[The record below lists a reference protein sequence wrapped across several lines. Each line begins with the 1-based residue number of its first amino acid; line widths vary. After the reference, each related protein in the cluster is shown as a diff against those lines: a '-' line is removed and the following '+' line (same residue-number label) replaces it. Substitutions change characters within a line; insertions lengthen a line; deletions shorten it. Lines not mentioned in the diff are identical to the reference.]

1 MQVFNIYLIGVGGQ
15 GIGLLSEIILRAA
28 DHAGHEVRAVDTH
41 GLAQRG
47 GSVVSQIRLGPAA
60 HSPLI
65 RWGEADLIVALEC
78 HEALRALA
86 RMPRPGS
93 SLVYYDT
100 SWQPLSVRL
109 AQAEAVSA
117 AGLEA
122 ACRQRGVSPVRV
134 RVDDLPE
141 TRMQNMAVLA
151 CVHRHRMIPGLA
163 ETHYLE
169 AMGDLMTSGMLES
182 NRRIFQAA
190 HTGQLLS

>member
-1 MQVFNIYLIGVGGQ
+1 
-15 GIGLLSEIILRAA
+15 
-28 DHAGHEVRAVDTH
+28 
-41 GLAQRG
+41 
-47 GSVVSQIRLGPAA
+47 
-60 HSPLI
+60 
-65 RWGEADLIVALEC
+65 
-78 HEALRALA
+78 
-86 RMPRPGS
+86 
-93 SLVYYDT
+93 
-100 SWQPLSVRL
+100 VRL